1 MGPGYVIF
9 KLAMQLSPVLLV
21 NGIAKSIPGG
31 VLPIIAI
38 TEASHFLSGLLSG
51 AANIELDDF
60 FAHFIPLPGSTLV
73 DNQVSTFPMAN
84 QAVAGNAI
92 IQQPLA
98 LSMMMICP
106 ARDTLGYP
114 LKLATMTALQNVLQ
128 LHISQGGTFTVVTPS
143 SIYTN
148 GLLVRMSDASNQMS
162 KQAQNAYQMDFYFPL
177 LTLESAQSV
186 QNTLMSKIS
195 GGSQIS
201 STGGGI
207 PWSGLTPTVGSP
219 NSLAG
224 GLVIPSGGGLA
235 ATTSPFTA
243 PAGGLT

>member
-1 MGPGYVIF
+1 MGPGYVAF
-9 KLAMQLSPVLLV
+9 KLAMQLSPILLV
-21 NGIAKSIPGG
+21 NGIAQAIPGG

-38 TEASHFLSGLLSG
+38 TEAANFLSGLLSG

-60 FAHFIPLPGSTLV
+60 FAHFFPIPGSTLI
-73 DNQVSTFPMAN
+73 DNQVSTFPMAD

-114 LKLATMTALQNVLQ
+114 LKLATMTALQKVLQ

-148 GLLVRMSDASNQMS
+148 GLLVRMADASNMES
-162 KQAQNAYQMDFYFPL
+162 KQAQNSYQMDFYFPL
-177 LTLESAQSV
+177 LTLENSQSI

-195 GGSQIS
+195 GGSQVNAS
-201 STGGGI
+201 GGGV
-207 PWSGLTPTVGSP
+207 PWSGLSPTVGSP

-224 GLVIPSGGGLA
+224 GLVIPSGSGLA